1 MSEDFLKCQLGF
13 LGNTEG
19 SAYLSQGKSTV
30 SVSVVGPFEP
40 KASKC
45 MYDRATVDVTFRR
58 KTGSITVHDKMLE
71 GIMQST
77 CEKSLVVEQ
86 YPRTT
91 IVVTVQE
98 MQDRGNLLSTCLN
111 ASCMAL
117 MNSGIAMHHLYAA
130 VSCAV
135 TENQEIILN
144 PDESQ
149 INSSVAYFTLVF
161 ANSETRFLLTSHTTG
176 KFSQKTYME
185 CMNKCYT
192 ASKEV
197 FNFYENVIKKSYI
210 FN

>member
-1 MSEDFLKCQLGF
+1 MSEEFLKCNLGF

-19 SAYLSQGKSTV
+19 SAYLSQGKTTV

-45 MYDRATVDVTFRR
+45 MYDRATVDVIFRR

-71 GIMQST
+71 GIMQLT
-77 CEKSLVVEQ
+77 CEKALIVEQ
-86 YPRTT
+86 YPRTS
-91 IVVTVQE
+91 ILVTVQE

-111 ASCMAL
+111 GSCMA
-117 MNSGIAMHHLYAA
+117 MIDSGINMHHLFAA

-135 TENQEIILN
+135 MDNDEIVLN
-144 PDESQ
+144 PEELQ

-161 ANSETRFLLTSHTTG
+161 ANSETRRLLTSHTTG
-176 KFSQKTYME
+176 EFSHSMYLH
-185 CMNKCYT
+185 CMDKCFA

-197 FNFYENVIKKSYI
+197 FRFYENVIKKSSI

>member
-1 MSEDFLKCQLGF
+1 MKCQLGF
-13 LGNTEG
+13 LGNCEG

-71 GIMQST
+71 SIMQST
-77 CEKSLVVEQ
+77 CENALIVEQ
-86 YPRTT
+86 YPRTS
-91 IVVTVQE
+91 IVVTIQE

-117 MNSGIAMHHLYAA
+117 MNSGIAMHHVFAA
-130 VSCAV
+130 VCCSIM
-135 TENQEIILN
+135 EDEEIILYPN
-144 PDESQ
+144 ELQ
-149 INSSVAYFTLVF
+149 LKSSVAYFTLVF
-161 ANSETRFLLTSHTTG
+161 ANSETRQLLTSHTTG
-176 KFSQKTYME
+176 EFSDSMFVH
-185 CMNKCYT
+185 CMDKCFV

-197 FNFYENVIKKSYI
+197 FSFYEKAINKSSI